1 VNLFL
6 SPHLDDIFIGTYSNK
21 ELYNDG
27 VYIGTTNNVQPHQ
40 KEDMTYKKLLVKD
53 IKRIKKQMNFG
64 NVFFFD
70 IYDTKSFEYLDSLYS
85 KIVKLIKKY
94 KPNKIF
100 IPSLEGG
107 NIDHDALSIL
117 FYFLKD
123 NKNLILKDIIV
134 VEYALYYK
142 ENDEYIHNKF
152 RYNKGD
158 QMKKLHKNV
167 LKEKRAFLNK
177 LTSMQD
183 NVKFFLN
190 DCYESIREYVI
201 PDVQYIQELR
211 LNVDYSTTDID
222 FNKLYEKGRKY
233 YEANYS

>member
-1 VNLFL
+1 MNLFL

-21 ELYNDG
+21 ELYKDG
-27 VYIGTTNNVQPHQ
+27 IYIGTTNNVQPHQ
-40 KEDMTYKKLLVKD
+40 KNDMTYKDLLVKD
-53 IKRIKKQMNFG
+53 IRRIKKQMNFE
-64 NVFFFD
+64 NMFFFD

-107 NIDHDALSIL
+107 NIDHDVLSIF
-117 FYFLKD
+117 FYFLKIHE
-123 NKNLILKDIIV
+123 NSILKPV
-134 VEYALYYK
+134 TLVEYALYYK
-142 ENDEYIHNKF
+142 LNDKYMHNRFRYGENDLT
-152 RYNKGD
+152 
-158 QMKKLHKNV
+158 KKLNEDV
-167 LKEKRAFLNK
+167 LKEKRAFLRS
-177 LTSMQD
+177 LTSMKD
-183 NVKFFLN
+183 NLKFFLN

-201 PDVQYIQELR
+201 PDVKYIQELR

-222 FNKLYEKGRKY
+222 FDRLYEKGREY